1 MAEGFSAV
9 LLETVRGDRPEYPDG
24 TFEAMAQALA
34 QMQECG
40 RQLRGLAGKRTETPM
55 QQAVTAL
62 LTERCRAA
70 EGMLEKTERLDE
82 KTEAF
87 FRGFSMLNVILYL
100 KNEVRPW
107 QLRMMQTEE
116 RLQSTRKKI
125 MIKSC

>member
-1 MAEGFSAV
+1 MLLVRSDTKTTEIIEGSGSDEELLKDAANIADAV
-9 LLETVRGDRPEYPDG
+9 LGDRPEYPDG

-55 QQAVTAL
+55 QQAVRAL
-62 LTERCRAA
+62 LAERCRAA

-87 FRGFSMLNVILYL
+87 FRGFSMELRYL
-100 KNEVRPW
+100 TVVLKR
-107 QLRMMQTEE
+107 
-116 RLQSTRKKI
+116 STAE
-125 MIKSC
+125 

>member
-1 MAEGFSAV
+1 MMEEIIQLVGRVAEGFSAV

-55 QQAVTAL
+55 QQAVRAL
-62 LTERCRAA
+62 LAERCRAA

-87 FRGFSMLNVILYL
+87 FRGFSMELRYL
-100 KNEVRPW
+100 TVVLKR
-107 QLRMMQTEE
+107 
-116 RLQSTRKKI
+116 STAE
-125 MIKSC
+125 

>member
-1 MAEGFSAV
+1 MEEIIRLVGRVAEGFSAV

-40 RQLRGLAGKRTETPM
+40 RQLRGMAGKRLEKPI
-55 QQAVTAL
+55 QQTVTAI

-70 EGMLEKTERLDE
+70 EAVLGKTGRLDE

-87 FRGFSMLNVILYL
+87 FRGFSMELRYL
-100 KNEVRPW
+100 TMVLKR
-107 QLRMMQTEE
+107 
-116 RLQSTRKKI
+116 STAE
-125 MIKSC
+125 